1 MGPVGAIM
9 GVESCIPRNPGVVTA
24 WRESGMKSR
33 WAAWAVVMTCAA
45 AAGQSPIAYTVTTK
59 KPMVSPGTVTITYRL
74 GKKVLVDESTSPQE
88 VSGSHI
94 IRSKTFF
101 DLDKKESIMWDP
113 ANPAA
118 PCVVGSFSKDWGD
131 PFGGAAS
138 LTGPKATQIG
148 SAIVNGFT
156 TSVLDAPNQ
165 GGSTRVWVDA
175 QTGLVVKAERVPLA
189 GDPIQLMEVTA
200 VSLAAPPASVFEVPS
215 RCGEGGAETSVQP
228 AASGT
233 AAAGA
238 DAIAA
243 LTGEN
248 SRDFV
253 SATTGPAS
261 PKSCGMVFR
270 IVKAGSLEPVNG
282 AYQVAAD
289 LKLETEK
296 NPHYN
301 IGQSADGRAT
311 FSGGALQEIAP
322 EGNTGVFR
330 VANLPEQFEI
340 DVEFGDAGSA
350 ATKIYRQCFAPQTV
364 LLFVARDPT
373 NLSAG
378 GGWMWAKSG
387 RLATIP
393 R

>member
-1 MGPVGAIM
+1 MAWRALRAGCRQAAWVAM
-9 GVESCIPRNPGVVTA
+9 LWSAGVVA
-24 WRESGMKSR
+24 
-33 WAAWAVVMTCAA
+33 
-45 AAGQSPIAYTVTTK
+45 QSPTAYTVTAK

-74 GKKVLVDESTSPQE
+74 GQKALVDESTSPRE

-94 IRSKTFF
+94 IRTRTFF

-131 PFGGAAS
+131 PFGGGAS
-138 LTGPKATQIG
+138 LTGPSATQIG
-148 SAIVNGFT
+148 SAVVNGFT

-175 QTGLVVKAERVPLA
+175 RTGLVVKAERVPLA
-189 GDPIQLMEVTA
+189 GDPVPLMEVTA
-200 VSLAAPPASVFEVPS
+200 VSLTAPPASVFAVPS
-215 RCGEGGAETSVQP
+215 RCGQGGAVTSEQG
-228 AASGT
+228 SGT
-233 AAAGA
+233 AVAGA

-243 LTGEN
+243 LTGAN

-261 PKSCGMVFR
+261 TKNCGMVFR
-270 IVKAGSLEPVNG
+270 VVKAGTLEPVNG
-282 AYQVAAD
+282 AFQVAAD
-289 LKLETEK
+289 LKLQSET

-301 IGQSADGRAT
+301 IGESADGRAT
-311 FSGGALQEIAP
+311 FGGGGLHEIAP
-322 EGNTGVFR
+322 EGSMGVFR
-330 VANLPEQFEI
+330 IENVPEQFEI

-350 ATKIYRQCFAPQTV
+350 ATKIYRQCFGAQTV
-364 LLFVARDPT
+364 LLFVVKDPA

-387 RLATIP
+387 RYATIP